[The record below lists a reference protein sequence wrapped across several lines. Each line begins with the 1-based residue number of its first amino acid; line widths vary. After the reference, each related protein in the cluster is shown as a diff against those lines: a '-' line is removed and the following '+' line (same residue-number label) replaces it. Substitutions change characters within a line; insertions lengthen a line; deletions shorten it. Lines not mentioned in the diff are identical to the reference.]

1 MKQFRAVMVLV
12 ILVGCSISLVSGCA
26 TPAGLNG
33 LKHKS
38 DQFFKTSF
46 GESAGVDPRAREIEK
61 RLGF

>member
-1 MKQFRAVMVLV
+1 MKLFRAVMVLV
-12 ILVGCSISLVSGCA
+12 ILVGFSIPLVGGCA
-26 TPAGLNG
+26 APASLDG
-33 LKHKS
+33 LKQKS